1 MIIAKDVNHI
11 RRTHLLVFVF
21 FLFSQFC
28 SYLSLCAV
36 VLQGKF
42 PHCYFSFSFHFDFV
56 SEKRTRLPEFT
67 SSYIL
72 LENMS
77 LLLLIH
83 VDVKY
88 Y

>member
-36 VLQGKF
+36 VLQG
-42 PHCYFSFSFHFDFV
+42 SSLTVISV
-56 SEKRTRLPEFT
+56 SRFT
-67 SSYIL
+67 LIL
-72 LENMS
+72 
-77 LLLLIH
+77 
-83 VDVKY
+83 
-88 Y
+88 